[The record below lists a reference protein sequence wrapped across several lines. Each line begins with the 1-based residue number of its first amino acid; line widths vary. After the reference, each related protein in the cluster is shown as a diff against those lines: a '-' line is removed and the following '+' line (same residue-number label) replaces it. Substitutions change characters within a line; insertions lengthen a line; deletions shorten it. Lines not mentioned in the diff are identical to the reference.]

1 MSVYRR
7 GKTWWYV
14 FEIDGRRIVESSKCK
29 NKTAAMDAEAARRA
43 AIIEGRA
50 GFRRPDPPPQFDEAV
65 KEFLVWS
72 EQKHRPKTRALHK
85 LNCDTLLRYFRKKW
99 LDQITPDLVEEFR
112 RQRQSEARKNASD
125 GSRVAPA
132 TVNRALSTLRLLF
145 TQRGLKPPTRKE
157 MFLEEAEKTRVV
169 TVEEEMAYLKAAGQL
184 LRDIATVILQ
194 TGMRPEEVF
203 RLEVRHMDLEHR
215 TIFNPFGKTKAAKRK
230 IPMSHDAFEVL
241 KRRVSG
247 ARGPWVFCSPSGPG
261 RPENPDVH
269 VQSVRKAHDAA
280 IRRAG
285 IKEHFRLYDL
295 RHTFATRA
303 AQAGVDV
310 LTLASMLGHTA
321 VQMTM
326 RYVHPT
332 DQHKREAAEK
342 LEAYNRESLFK
353 LAERNQ
359 EKYLQNPLQ

>member
-1 MSVYRR
+1 VSVYRR
-7 GKTWWYV
+7 GRIWWYV
-14 FEIDGRRIVESSKCK
+14 FEIDGRRIIESSKHK
-29 NKTAAMDAEAARRA
+29 NKKAAKDTEAARRT
-43 AIIEGRA
+43 AILEGRA
-50 GFRRPDPPPQFDEAV
+50 GFRRPDPPPKFDDAV
-65 KEFLVWS
+65 KEFLAWS
-72 EQKHRPKTRALHK
+72 EQKHRPKTHGLHK
-85 LNCDTLLRYFRKKW
+85 LNCDTLLRYFRNKW

-112 RQRQSEARKNASD
+112 QHRQSEARRNAND
-125 GSRVAPA
+125 GSKVAPA
-132 TVNRALSTLRLLF
+132 TVNRALATLRLLF

-157 MFLEEAEKTRVV
+157 MFLEETEKTRVV
-169 TVEEEMAYLKAAGQL
+169 TAEEEMAYLRAAGQP

-203 RLEVRHMDLEHR
+203 RLEVRYVDLDQR

-230 IPMSHDAFEVL
+230 IPMSNDAFEVL
-241 KRRVSG
+241 KRRVNA
-247 ARGPWVFCSPSGPG
+247 ARGRWVFCSPGGPG

-269 VQSVRKAHDAA
+269 VCTVRRGHDAA

-295 RHTFATRA
+295 RHTFATHA

-310 LTLASMLGHTA
+310 LTLASLLGHTT

-342 LEAYNRESLFK
+342 LETYNRESLFK
-353 LAERNQ
+353 LAE
-359 EKYLQNPLQ
+359 KIDAGYLQNPLQ

>member
-1 MSVYRR
+1 
-7 GKTWWYV
+7 
-14 FEIDGRRIVESSKCK
+14 
-29 NKTAAMDAEAARRA
+29 MDAEAARRA

-50 GFRRPDPPPQFDEAV
+50 GFRRPDPPSQFDEAV
-65 KEFLVWS
+65 KEFLTWS
-72 EQKHRPKTRALHK
+72 EQKHRPKTHALHK

-145 TQRGLKPPTRKE
+145 TQRGLKAPTRKE

-342 LEAYNRESLFK
+342 LEAYNRETLFK

>member
-1 MSVYRR
+1 M
-7 GKTWWYV
+7 
-14 FEIDGRRIVESSKCK
+14 
-29 NKTAAMDAEAARRA
+29 
-43 AIIEGRA
+43 
-50 GFRRPDPPPQFDEAV
+50 FR
-65 KEFLVWS
+65 
-72 EQKHRPKTRALHK
+72 
-85 LNCDTLLRYFRKKW
+85 
-99 LDQITPDLVEEFR
+99 
-112 RQRQSEARKNASD
+112 
-125 GSRVAPA
+125 
-132 TVNRALSTLRLLF
+132 
-145 TQRGLKPPTRKE
+145 
-157 MFLEEAEKTRVV
+157 EEAEKTRVV
-169 TVEEEMAYLKAAGQL
+169 TIEEEFAYLKKAGQP

-247 ARGPWVFCSPSGPG
+247 ACGPWVFCSPSGPG
-261 RPENPDVH
+261 RPENPEVH
-269 VQSVRKAHDAA
+269 IHSVRKAHDAA

-285 IKEHFRLYDL
+285 ITDHFRLYDL

-310 LTLASMLGHTA
+310 LTLASLLGHTA

-342 LEAYNRESLFK
+342 LEAYNRESVFN
-353 LAERNQ
+353 LAASAVTG
-359 EKYLQNPLQ
+359 YLQKPLQ

>member
-1 MSVYRR
+1 VSVYRR
-7 GKTWWYV
+7 GKIWWYV
-14 FEIDGRRIVESSKCK
+14 FEIDGRRIIESSKHK
-29 NKTAAMDAEAARRA
+29 NKLAAKNAEAARRA
-43 AIIEGRA
+43 AILEGRA
-50 GFRRPDPPPQFDEAV
+50 GFRRPDPPPRFEDAIS
-65 KEFLVWS
+65 EFLVWS
-72 EQKHRPKTRALHK
+72 EQKHRPKTHALHK
-85 LNCDTLLRYFRKKW
+85 LNCDTLLRYFRNKW
-99 LDQITPDLVEEFR
+99 FDQITPDLVEDFCQR
-112 RQRQSEARKNASD
+112 RKSEARRNASD

-132 TVNRALSTLRLLF
+132 TVNRALATLRLLF
-145 TQRGLKPPTRKE
+145 THRGLKPPTRKE
-157 MFLEEAEKTRVV
+157 MFLEETEKTRVV
-169 TVEEEMAYLKAAGQL
+169 TVEEEMAYLSAAGQP

-203 RLEVRHMDLEHR
+203 RLEVRYVDIDQR

-230 IPMSHDAFEVL
+230 IPMSSDAFEVL
-241 KRRVSG
+241 KRRVNV
-247 ARGPWVFCSPSGPG
+247 ARGGWVFCSPSGPG
-261 RPENPDVH
+261 RQEKPDIH
-269 VQSVRKAHDAA
+269 IHSVRKGHDAA

-310 LTLASMLGHTA
+310 LTLASLLGHTA

-342 LEAYNRESLFK
+342 LETYNRESLFR
-353 LAERNQ
+353 LAE
-359 EKYLQNPLQ
+359 KTDPMYLQNPLQ